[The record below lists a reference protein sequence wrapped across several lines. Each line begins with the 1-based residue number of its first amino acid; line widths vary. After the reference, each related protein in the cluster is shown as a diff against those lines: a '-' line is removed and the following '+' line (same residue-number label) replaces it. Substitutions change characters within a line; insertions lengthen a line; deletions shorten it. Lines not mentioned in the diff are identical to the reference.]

1 MHGVSVDTEPGEA
14 EATVEAR
21 RLLEAV
27 ALTCKAGDVSRR
39 LEFGPPVDVLMRLVV
54 EERADLLVVGTRRR
68 GAMRAALRGSIAH
81 KMLEISPCPVL
92 VVAV

>member
-68 GAMRAALRGSIAH
+68 GAMRSALRGSIAH